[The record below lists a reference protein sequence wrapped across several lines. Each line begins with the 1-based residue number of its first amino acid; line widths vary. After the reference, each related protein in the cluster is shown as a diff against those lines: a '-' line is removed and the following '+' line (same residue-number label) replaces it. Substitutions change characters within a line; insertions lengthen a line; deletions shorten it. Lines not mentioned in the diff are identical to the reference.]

1 MKTII
6 HAILYSATVLLFLIV
21 GCKDNKEPVES
32 GISGSIINISECK
45 NFKSRDLKFDTPD
58 TFSCAHFNY
67 DASNFDLIINHINSG
82 FNCCPG
88 GIHCKVSTHNDTII
102 IKEFEN
108 DQGCDCNCLF
118 DLDIK
123 LQGVEQNKYTVKF
136 IEPYAIGQEELV
148 FEMDLTSINEGEF
161 CIIRK
166 GYPWGE

>member
-6 HAILYSATVLLFLIV
+6 HAILYLATVFLLIV
-21 GCKDNKEPVES
+21 GCDDNKDPVGS
-32 GISGSIINISECK
+32 GISGSVVNNSDCK
-45 NFKSRDLKFDTPD
+45 NFKSDYLKFNTVD
-58 TFSCAHFNY
+58 TFTCAHYIYNTS
-67 DASNFDLIINHINSG
+67 DHELILNHINSG
-82 FNCCPG
+82 FNCCPAG
-88 GIHCKVSTHNDTII
+88 LYCKVSTHNDTII

-136 IEPYAIGQEELV
+136 IEPYAVGQEELV

-161 CIIRK
+161 CVIRK